1 MTEPTLISTYP
12 EEILLSLCRHAPQ
25 NDYSLPLAY
34 YHTVL
39 PEITSEEVLEA
50 LFLALCQSSI
60 TEAFFFSRKQ
70 NEATHHKLLQK
81 LTQFVHTD
89 SNDELK
95 AIRGVTFISLPLN
108 ETEDNW
114 VTEYL
119 KDGQGK
125 KLPRAKD
132 TLIMRG
138 LTKGDLRVLED
149 DAEKKGAEKING
161 VNWAL
166 LKEGLRRGLNS

>member
-1 MTEPTLISTYP
+1 MIPTYP
-12 EEILLSLCRHAPQ
+12 EEILLTLCRHAPE
-25 NDYSLPLAY
+25 NDSSLSLAY
-34 YHTVL
+34 YHTIL

-60 TEAFFFSRKQ
+60 TEAFFFSRKKD
-70 NEATHHKLLQK
+70 EAIHHKLLQK
-81 LTQFVHTD
+81 LIYFVHTD
-89 SNDELK
+89 SNNELK
-95 AIRGVTFISLPLN
+95 ATRGATFISLPFN
-108 ETEDNW
+108 EMEDNW

-119 KDGQGK
+119 RDGQGK

-138 LTKGDLRVLED
+138 LTKGDLRVIED
-149 DAEKKGAEKING
+149 DVDKKGSEKING

-166 LKEGLRRGLNS
+166 LKEGLRQGLKS

>member
-1 MTEPTLISTYP
+1 MTEPTLIPTYP
-12 EEILLSLCRHAPQ
+12 EEILLTLCRHAPK
-25 NDYSLPLAY
+25 NDPTLPLAY

-39 PEITSEEVLEA
+39 PDITSEEVLEA

-70 NEATHHKLLQK
+70 DEATHHQFFQK
-81 LTQFVHTD
+81 LIHFVHAD
-89 SNDELK
+89 SKEEPK
-95 AIRGVTFISLPLN
+95 AERGASFISLPLT
-108 ETEDNW
+108 EIEDNW

-125 KLPRAKD
+125 KLPHAKD

-138 LTKGDLRVLED
+138 LTKGDVSFPED
-149 DAEKKGAEKING
+149 DGDKKGDEKIHG
-161 VNWAL
+161 VNWAM
-166 LKEGLRRGLNS
+166 LKEGLRRGLN